1 MHNSNVLLM
10 NWTRFAKLA
19 LLVLLVLGATSVAWA
34 HDPGLSTATVRLFP
48 DRLEAILTFAL
59 KDAGEI
65 GDLDADNNGQIS
77 VEEFEEGKQKLAGV
91 VAGAFDVKFNDE
103 LRRSTNTFCQL
114 DENRNVE
121 VHLSVP
127 GKSFTRLSIR
137 SKVISLCPLD
147 HKQYLMLQNPSGV
160 MLDERL
166 LRANSD
172 TVTIEVSAESA
183 PTSETETNT
192 AVTASASATNPVAL
206 PSTKPN
212 MVTEAKTVSFLEF
225 LKLGIEHILTG
236 YDHLLF
242 LFALLLVTRD
252 WASSLKVI
260 TFFTIAHS
268 ITLGVATFD
277 LVSLPSRFVEPM
289 IALSIVYVGVENIV
303 RRGDPHKRWIVTF
316 TFGLIHGFGFASV
329 LKEMG
334 VGARA
339 GGVAMPLFS
348 FNLGVEVGQILV
360 AAIAL
365 PIIWKL
371 RKNERFLSYGVPACS
386 VLVAIAGGAWF
397 VMRVMGR

>member
-1 MHNSNVLLM
+1 MAL
-10 NWTRFAKLA
+10 LA
-19 LLVLLVLGATSVAWA
+19 LIVLGAALVAQA
-34 HDPGLSTATVRLFP
+34 HDPGLSTATVRLYP

-77 VEEFEEGKQKLAGV
+77 IEEFDEGKQKLADV

-172 TVTIEVSAESA
+172 TVSIEVSAESEPA
-183 PTSETETNT
+183 TGPETNT
-192 AVTASASATNPVAL
+192 GIVASA
-206 PSTKPN
+206 PSTNAVQPAASKP
-212 MVTEAKTVSFLEF
+212 VVVSEARTVSFLEF

-252 WASSLKVI
+252 WVSSLKVI

-277 LVSLPSRFVEPM
+277 VVSLPSRFVEPM

-365 PIIWKL
+365 PIIWQL
-371 RKNERFLSYGVPACS
+371 RKKERFLSQGVPACS
-386 VLVAIAGGAWF
+386 ILVAVAGAAWF
-397 VMRVMGR
+397 VMRVWGK

>member
-147 HKQYLMLQNPSGV
+147 HKQYLM
-160 MLDERL
+160 
-166 LRANSD
+166 
-172 TVTIEVSAESA
+172 
-183 PTSETETNT
+183 
-192 AVTASASATNPVAL
+192 
-206 PSTKPN
+206 
-212 MVTEAKTVSFLEF
+212 
-225 LKLGIEHILTG
+225 
-236 YDHLLF
+236 
-242 LFALLLVTRD
+242 
-252 WASSLKVI
+252 
-260 TFFTIAHS
+260 
-268 ITLGVATFD
+268 
-277 LVSLPSRFVEPM
+277 
-289 IALSIVYVGVENIV
+289 
-303 RRGDPHKRWIVTF
+303 
-316 TFGLIHGFGFASV
+316 
-329 LKEMG
+329 
-334 VGARA
+334 
-339 GGVAMPLFS
+339 
-348 FNLGVEVGQILV
+348 
-360 AAIAL
+360 
-365 PIIWKL
+365 
-371 RKNERFLSYGVPACS
+371 
-386 VLVAIAGGAWF
+386 
-397 VMRVMGR
+397 